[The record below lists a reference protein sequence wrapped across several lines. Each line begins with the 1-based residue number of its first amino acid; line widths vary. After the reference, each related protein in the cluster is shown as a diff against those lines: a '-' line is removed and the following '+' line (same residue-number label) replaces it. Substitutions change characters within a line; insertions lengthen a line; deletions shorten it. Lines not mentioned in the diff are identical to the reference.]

1 MQIQK
6 FIPSA
11 HPPLRDNDTVLV
23 LRDDQA
29 SEKRTPGGLV
39 IPGQSVEL
47 ANQGEVRASAEGSSY
62 QVGERVIFVKYA
74 GATLEL
80 NGVEYILIKEKEL
93 QGRVVL
99 VEVPSGYTSSVPW
112 ETSADNDAKLQAA
125 LKQFEE
131 TGRG

>member
-93 QGRVVL
+93 QGRVTL
-99 VEVPSGYTSSVPW
+99 VEVPDAP
-112 ETSADNDAKLQAA
+112 SAPRELSPEENAKLQAA

>member
-11 HPPLRDNDTVLV
+11 HPPLHDNDTVLV

-29 SEKRTPGGLV
+29 SDKRTAGGLF

-47 ANQGEVRASAEGSSY
+47 ANQGEVRAASEASPY
-62 QVGERVIFVKYA
+62 QVGERVVFVKYS
-74 GATLEL
+74 GAAIEL
-80 NGVEYILIKEKEL
+80 NGVEYLLIKEKEI

-99 VEVPSGYTSSVPW
+99 VDTPVSSEPADEVRQN
-112 ETSADNDAKLQAA
+112 ELLQAA